1 MPAAATMLCKRC
13 NNLVTLDSI
22 NNEKVAGYNIES
34 LNCPTCSSCISL
46 RIDGVKKTLEEV
58 LENENLT
65 DGWHCVTDGNDL
77 AAHYALSQVIY
88 RRLEQPQQD
97 RNECPFDLP
106 DDCDLIRVLWKGRR
120 AIGFYTLKPKGTYIE
135 HREESYDMV
144 TLDTAYIRSEYRR
157 AGMGLSIL
165 EDIRNRHPNEDIAF
179 SSPIA
184 FSMLKVIS
192 KFITLYPEMKYKLW
206 EVSGAGSEG
215 SKKLAWFSVAKSKR
229 TSGRSFGRVGPSL

>member
-1 MPAAATMLCKRC
+1 M
-13 NNLVTLDSI
+13 
-22 NNEKVAGYNIES
+22 
-34 LNCPTCSSCISL
+34 
-46 RIDGVKKTLEEV
+46 KKTLEEV

-135 HREESYDMV
+135 HRGESYDMV